1 MEEFMSLKS
10 KFDAGEFVV
19 LVEMEPPKGVDVSQM
34 VEKATRVKGAVDAF
48 VVPEMSNAVMRMSS
62 LGGAMVLQNKGMETI
77 IQANCRDRN
86 RIALQADLLAA
97 QACGIQNV
105 MAVAGEDPSFGDHH
119 QAKAVYDITL
129 LEMVQVIQSLQAGK
143 DMAGIELAGATDFTT
158 GSTVNASLSGEDLDN
173 EIKEMEKKIEAG
185 ARFFITPPV
194 FDIDTLSPFMERVAH
209 PDVKIIP
216 TVLLLKSVGMARYM
230 ARNVKNV
237 LISDD
242 LIARIRDAGDTVREC
257 ITLASELVKGLEQEG
272 FSGVQIATIGWED
285 RLPEILGGMG
295 V

>member
-1 MEEFMSLKS
+1 MSLKR
-10 KFDAGEFVV
+10 KLDAGEFVV

-34 VEKATRVKGAVDAF
+34 VEKATKVKGAVDAF

-62 LGGAMVLQNKGMETI
+62 LGGAMVLQSKGMETVM
-77 IQANCRDRN
+77 QANCRDRN

-97 QACGIQNV
+97 QACGIRNI

-119 QAKAVYDITL
+119 QAKAVYDVTL
-129 LEMVQVIQSLQAGK
+129 LEMLQVIQSLQTGK
-143 DMAGIELAGATDFTT
+143 DMAGIELLGATDFTT
-158 GSTVNASLSGEDLDN
+158 GSTVNAFADEEELETEFL
-173 EIKEMEKKIEAG
+173 EMEKKVDAG

-194 FDIDTLSPFMERVAH
+194 FDIETLTPFMEKAVGL
-209 PDVKIIP
+209 DVKIIP

-237 LISDD
+237 KISDD
-242 LIARIRDAGDTVREC
+242 LISRILKAGDKVREC
-257 ITLASELVKGLEQEG
+257 VVIASELVKGLEQKG
-272 FSGVQIATIGWED
+272 FGGVQIATIGWED